1 MAPSQFARARYLD
14 KLGVYMDSAAPR
26 IRQAMQAVSV
36 LRRRHAANPSL
47 HAALVEVKRFQARR
61 FRATYADLLKIPRYR
76 QAALFFLD
84 ELYGDRNYEQRDHQF
99 ARIANTIARLF
110 PVAVADTA
118 ATLAEVHAL
127 TEKLDDQ
134 MALCWLGTDAPDL
147 VQRYI
152 QCWRAV
158 ADRPARQQQLQAVL
172 HLGEELDR
180 LTRTP
185 GLRRLLKMMRA
196 PAAMAG
202 LSSLQHFLEAGFD
215 AFADMNGAAEF
226 LRMVGE
232 RESAWID
239 SLFDADAVACETEM
253 QQLLASQHVD

>member
-1 MAPSQFARARYLD
+1 MAPSQFNRARHLD

-26 IRQAMQAVSV
+26 IRHAMQTVAA
-36 LRRRHAANPSL
+36 LRQRHAGNPPL
-47 HAALVEVKRFQARR
+47 HAALLEVKRLQARR
-61 FRATYADLLKIPRYR
+61 FRATYADLLQNPRYR

-84 ELYGDRNYEQRDHQF
+84 ELYGDSNYEQRDHQF

-134 MALCWLGTDAPDL
+134 MALCWLAADAPDSAR
-147 VQRYI
+147 RYI
-152 QCWRAV
+152 RCWRTV

-172 HLGEELDR
+172 HLGEELDQ

-196 PAAMAG
+196 PAALAG

-215 AFADMNGAAEF
+215 AFANINGAAEF
-226 LRMVGE
+226 LGIVE
-232 RESAWID
+232 QRESAWIG
-239 SLFDADAVACETEM
+239 SLFDADAVTCETEM
-253 QQLLASQHVD
+253 QQLLASLDVH

>member
-1 MAPSQFARARYLD
+1 MAPSQFNRARYLD

-26 IRQAMQAVSV
+26 IRQAMQAVAV
-36 LRRRHAANPSL
+36 LRQRHARNPL
-47 HAALVEVKRFQARR
+47 LRAALLDVKRFQARR
-61 FRATYADLLKIPRYR
+61 FRATYADLLQNPRYQ

-84 ELYGDRNYEQRDHQF
+84 ELYGDGNYERRDHQF

-134 MALCWLGTDAPDL
+134 MAQCWMGADVQDL
-147 VQRYI
+147 PQRYI
-152 QCWRAV
+152 RCWRTV
-158 ADRPARQQQLQAVL
+158 ANRPGRQEQLQAVL
-172 HLGEELDR
+172 NLGDELDQ

-185 GLRRLLKMMRA
+185 GLHRLLKMMRA
-196 PAAMAG
+196 PAGLAG

-215 AFADMNGAAEF
+215 AFANINGSAEF
-226 LRMVGE
+226 LGIVGQ
-232 RESAWID
+232 REAAWLS
-239 SLFDADAVACETEM
+239 SLFDADAVTCETDM
-253 QQLLASQHVD
+253 RQLLACLDAH